1 MNDDEM
7 GNGPH
12 DDSDDEHVCGPECGP
27 AGLLGMMGM
36 AQMIQGDDGQMHPV
50 NSPEGA
56 AIKERRKMTSD
67 MMERR
72 RQDFIEQISDDKNTC
87 EMMLDMLGAINAGEA
102 DPNYFLGMY
111 SGMYQ
116 MKHLIPERRRKD
128 EEALAEMATV
138 TPITDVQ
145 DQTGVQGDHPSVSD
159 LWQNDPPLVTTDGLG
174 YADIPRLEV
183 HGCRACEQAVND
195 PHLYDCRYVRYD
207 EENKR
212 FIEVTED

>member
-7 GNGPH
+7 GNEPH
-12 DDSDDEHVCGPECGP
+12 DEDDDEHVCGPECGP

-36 AQMIQGDDGQMHPV
+36 AQMIQGEDGQMHPV

-72 RQDFIEQISDDKNTC
+72 RQDFIEQISDDKSTC
-87 EMMLDMLGAINAGEA
+87 EMMLDMLGAINAGVA

-116 MKHLIPERRRKD
+116 TKHIIPERKRKD
-128 EEALAEMATV
+128 EEALAEMTNNV
-138 TPITDVQ
+138 TPIRSEDEAE
-145 DQTGVQGDHPSVSD
+145 GPKGNHPSVSE
-159 LWQNDPPLVTTDGLG
+159 LWDQDPPLVT
-174 YADIPRLEV
+174 APF
-183 HGCRACEQAVND
+183 GCSSCLQIRND
-195 PHLYDCRYVRYD
+195 PHLYDCAKVTFD
-207 EENKR
+207 QETKT
-212 FIEVTED
+212 FIEKTED